1 MIEAVLAG
9 GWKSILTATVL
20 IFMSIVSL
28 ASIIMEAARLRREM
42 RSMPLSGGQP
52 EGVWL
57 LVHDAYDRSLAAGY
71 AGKKLGLRMQVAV
84 REAMGRGL
92 APSTALASI
101 GSNAPYI
108 GLFGT
113 VIGIY
118 GALQVLGGG
127 GSITPDRIAGPVGEA
142 LVMTALGLLV
152 AIPAVMG
159 YNAIGQMRRRLED
172 MLLAYAVYLQTGS
185 MSGAHM
191 RTLER
196 GKSGRFTENNA

>member
-9 GWKSILTATVL
+9 GWKSILTAAIL

-28 ASIIMEAARLRREM
+28 TSIIMEAVRLRREM
-42 RSMPLSGGQP
+42 HSIPLSGRDP

-71 AGKKLGLRMQVAV
+71 TGKKLTVRMQVAV
-84 REAMGRGL
+84 KDAMGRGVG
-92 APSTALASI
+92 PSTALASI

-113 VIGIY
+113 VVGIY

-159 YNAIGQMRRRLED
+159 YNAIGQMRRRLEN

-185 MSGAHM
+185 VSGAHM
-191 RTLER
+191 RILEGR
-196 GKSGRFTENNA
+196 SPGRFTEKNA